1 MGFNL
6 IIKIAIK
13 HLFTRVKQSAVAA
26 LGVTFG
32 IAAYIILM
40 SFMTGLNSLLDGMI
54 LDRTPPVQV
63 YNESKISA
71 IQPINQWEHDKE
83 VMHVI
88 HSVQPQQNVMGIQN
102 ATNILQYLQSR
113 KEVIGITKQV
123 AVNGYFITGAIQLPA
138 LINGVDIIKEN
149 DLYNLGDYVV
159 EGNFKHLA
167 EMDNAIIVG
176 VGVAE
181 KMGKKIGDVIIV
193 NNIKG
198 VQFPLKIVALYQ
210 SGMAELDNRQ
220 AYTSVQTAQV
230 IAGLGNSYFT
240 NINVQLTDML
250 LAPQFAQD
258 IAQIFDVSAMDIQ
271 TANAQFDA
279 GSSVRNLI
287 SYAVS
292 FTLLL
297 VAGFGIYNIL
307 NMMIYEKMNDIAIL
321 KAIGFSGGDVKWIFV
336 SQALIIGIFGGLLG
350 LTLGYG
356 VSVLIAHTPFEVDS
370 FPNIK
375 TYPVNFNPDFYILGI
390 IFALIATF
398 LAGYLPAKKAEKID
412 PVDII
417 RGQ

>member
-54 LDRTPPVQV
+54 LDRTPHVQV
-63 YNESKISA
+63 YNESKISV
-71 IQPINQWEHDKE
+71 IQPINQWEVDKE

-123 AVNGYFITGAIQLPA
+123 AVNGYFTTGAIQLPA

-149 DLYNLGDYVV
+149 DLYNLGDYIV

-230 IAGLGNSYFT
+230 ISGLGNSYYT

-356 VSVLIAHTPFEVDS
+356 VSVLISHTPFEVDS

-375 TYPVNFNPDFYILGI
+375 TYPVNFNPDYYILGI

>member
-54 LDRTPPVQV
+54 LDRTPHVQV

-230 IAGLGNSYFT
+230 ISGLGNSYYT
-240 NINVQLTDML
+240 NINVQLKDML

>member
-6 IIKIAIK
+6 IIKIAVK

-54 LDRTPPVQV
+54 LDRTPHVQV
-63 YNESKISA
+63 YNESKISV
-71 IQPINQWEHDKE
+71 IQPINQWEVDKE

-240 NINVQLTDML
+240 NINVQLKDML

-356 VSVLIAHTPFEVDS
+356 VSVLISHTPFEVDS

-375 TYPVNFNPDFYILGI
+375 TYPVNFNPDYYILGI

>member
-54 LDRTPPVQV
+54 LDRTPHVQV

-71 IQPINQWEHDKE
+71 IQPINQWEHDKNALN
-83 VMHVI
+83 VI

-123 AVNGYFITGAIQLPA
+123 AVNGYFITGSIQLPA

-230 IAGLGNSYFT
+230 ISGLGNSYYT
-240 NINVQLTDML
+240 NINVQLKDML

>member
-54 LDRTPPVQV
+54 LDRTPHVQV

-71 IQPINQWEHDKE
+71 IQPINQWEVDKE

-88 HSVQPQQNVMGIQN
+88 HSVQPQQNVMGIKN

-123 AVNGYFITGAIQLPA
+123 AVNAYFIAGAIQLPA

-149 DLYNLGDYVV
+149 DLYNLGDYIV

-181 KMGKKIGDVIIV
+181 KMGKKIGDVIVV

-198 VQFPLKIVALYQ
+198 IQFPLKIVALYQ

-230 IAGLGNSYFT
+230 ISGLGNSYFT
-240 NINVQLTDML
+240 NINVQLKDML
-250 LAPQFAQD
+250 LAPQFAMD
-258 IAQIFDVSAMDIQ
+258 IAQIFDVSSMDIQ

-321 KAIGFSGGDVKWIFV
+321 KAIGFSGADVKWIFV
-336 SQALIIGIFGGLLG
+336 SQALMIGIFGGLLG

-356 VSVLIAHTPFEVDS
+356 VSVLISHTPFEVDS

-375 TYPVNFNPDFYILGI
+375 TYPVNFNPDYYILGI

>member
-54 LDRTPPVQV
+54 LDRTPHVQV
-63 YNESKISA
+63 YNESKISV
-71 IQPINQWEHDKE
+71 IQPINQWEVDKE

-240 NINVQLTDML
+240 NINVQLKDML

-356 VSVLIAHTPFEVDS
+356 VSVLISHTPFEVDS

-375 TYPVNFNPDFYILGI
+375 TYPVNFNPDYYILGI

>member
-54 LDRTPPVQV
+54 LDRTPHVQV

-71 IQPINQWEHDKE
+71 IQPINQWEVDKE

-88 HSVQPQQNVMGIQN
+88 HSVQPQQNVMGIKN

-123 AVNGYFITGAIQLPA
+123 AVNAYFIAGAIQLPA

-149 DLYNLGDYVV
+149 DLYNLGDYIV

-181 KMGKKIGDVIIV
+181 KMGKKIGDVIVV

-198 VQFPLKIVALYQ
+198 IQFPLKIVALYQ

-230 IAGLGNSYFT
+230 ISGLGNSYFT
-240 NINVQLTDML
+240 NINVQLKDML
-250 LAPQFAQD
+250 LAPQFALD
-258 IAQIFDVSAMDIQ
+258 IAQIFDVSSMDIQ

-321 KAIGFSGGDVKWIFV
+321 KAIGFSGADVKWIFV
-336 SQALIIGIFGGLLG
+336 SQALMIGIFGGLLG

-356 VSVLIAHTPFEVDS
+356 VSVLISHTPFEVDS

-375 TYPVNFNPDFYILGI
+375 TYPVNFNPDYYILGI

>member
-1 MGFNL
+1 
-6 IIKIAIK
+6 
-13 HLFTRVKQSAVAA
+13 
-26 LGVTFG
+26 
-32 IAAYIILM
+32 
-40 SFMTGLNSLLDGMI
+40 
-54 LDRTPPVQV
+54 
-63 YNESKISA
+63 
-71 IQPINQWEHDKE
+71 
-83 VMHVI
+83 
-88 HSVQPQQNVMGIQN
+88 MGIQN

-149 DLYNLGDYVV
+149 DLYNLGDYIV

-230 IAGLGNSYFT
+230 ISGLGNSYYT

-356 VSVLIAHTPFEVDS
+356 VSVLISHTPFEVDS

-375 TYPVNFNPDFYILGI
+375 TYPVNFNPDYYILGI

>member
-54 LDRTPPVQV
+54 LDRTPHVQV

-71 IQPINQWEHDKE
+71 IQPINQWEVDKE

-138 LINGVDIIKEN
+138 LINGVDILKEN
-149 DLYNLGDYVV
+149 DLYNLGDYIV

-230 IAGLGNSYFT
+230 ISGLGNSYYT

-297 VAGFGIYNIL
+297 VAGVGIYNIL

-356 VSVLIAHTPFEVDS
+356 VSVLISHTPFEVDS

-375 TYPVNFNPDFYILGI
+375 TYPVNFNPDYYILGI

>member
-6 IIKIAIK
+6 IIKIAVK

-54 LDRTPPVQV
+54 LDRTPHVQV
-63 YNESKISA
+63 YNESKISV
-71 IQPINQWEHDKE
+71 IQPINQWEVDKE

-240 NINVQLTDML
+240 NINVQLKDML

-356 VSVLIAHTPFEVDS
+356 VSVLISHTPFEVDS

>member
-1 MGFNL
+1 
-6 IIKIAIK
+6 
-13 HLFTRVKQSAVAA
+13 
-26 LGVTFG
+26 
-32 IAAYIILM
+32 
-40 SFMTGLNSLLDGMI
+40 
-54 LDRTPPVQV
+54 
-63 YNESKISA
+63 
-71 IQPINQWEHDKE
+71 
-83 VMHVI
+83 
-88 HSVQPQQNVMGIQN
+88 MGIQN

>member
-54 LDRTPPVQV
+54 LDRTPHVQV
-63 YNESKISA
+63 YNESKISV
-71 IQPINQWEHDKE
+71 IQPINQWEVDKE

-149 DLYNLGDYVV
+149 DLYNLGDYIV

-230 IAGLGNSYFT
+230 ISGLGNSYYT

-356 VSVLIAHTPFEVDS
+356 VSVLISHTPFEVDS

-375 TYPVNFNPDFYILGI
+375 TYPVNFNPDYYILGI

>member
-54 LDRTPPVQV
+54 LDRTPHVQV

-71 IQPINQWEHDKE
+71 IQPINQWEHDKNALN
-83 VMHVI
+83 VI

-230 IAGLGNSYFT
+230 ISGLGNSYYT
-240 NINVQLTDML
+240 NINVQLKDML

-375 TYPVNFNPDFYILGI
+375 TYPVNFNPDYYILGI

>member
-54 LDRTPPVQV
+54 LDRTPHVQV

-71 IQPINQWEHDKE
+71 IQPINQWEVDKE

-240 NINVQLTDML
+240 NINVQLKDML

-356 VSVLIAHTPFEVDS
+356 VSVLISHTPFEVDS

-375 TYPVNFNPDFYILGI
+375 TYPVNFNPDYYILGI

>member
-54 LDRTPPVQV
+54 LDRTPHVQV

-71 IQPINQWEHDKE
+71 IQPINQWEHDKNALN
-83 VMHVI
+83 VI

-113 KEVIGITKQV
+113 KEVIGIAKQV

-230 IAGLGNSYFT
+230 ISGLGNSYYT
-240 NINVQLTDML
+240 NINVQLKDML

-356 VSVLIAHTPFEVDS
+356 VSVLISHTPFEVDS

-375 TYPVNFNPDFYILGI
+375 TYPVNFNPDYYILGI
-390 IFALIATF
+390 IFALLATF

>member
-54 LDRTPPVQV
+54 LDRTPHVQV

-71 IQPINQWEHDKE
+71 IQPINQWEHDKNALN
-83 VMHVI
+83 VI

-230 IAGLGNSYFT
+230 ISGLGNSYYT
-240 NINVQLTDML
+240 NINVQLKDML

>member
-54 LDRTPPVQV
+54 LDRTPHVQV

-71 IQPINQWEHDKE
+71 IQPINQWEHDKNALN
-83 VMHVI
+83 VV

-123 AVNGYFITGAIQLPA
+123 AVNGYFITGSIQLPA

-240 NINVQLTDML
+240 NINVQLKDML

-350 LTLGYG
+350 LTLGFG
-356 VSVLIAHTPFEVDS
+356 VSVLISHTPFEVDS

-375 TYPVNFNPDFYILGI
+375 TYPVNFNPDYYILGI

>member
-13 HLFTRVKQSAVAA
+13 HLFTRVKQSVVAA

-54 LDRTPPVQV
+54 LDRTPHVQV

-71 IQPINQWEHDKE
+71 IQPINQWQKELDK
-83 VMHVI
+83 MDVI
-88 HSVQPQQNVMGIQN
+88 YSVQPQQNVLGIKN
-102 ATNILQYLQSR
+102 ATNILQYLQSS
-113 KEVIGITKQV
+113 KDVIGITKQV
-123 AVNGYFITGAIQLPA
+123 AVNAYFIAGAIQLPA
-138 LINGVDIIKEN
+138 LVSGVDIIKEN
-149 DLYNLGDYVV
+149 ELYNLGDYVV
-159 EGNFKHLA
+159 EGDFKHLA

-181 KMGKKIGDVIIV
+181 KMGKKIGDIILV
-193 NNIKG
+193 NNIQG
-198 VQFPLKIVALYQ
+198 IQFPLKIVALYQ

-240 NINVQLTDML
+240 NINVQLKNME

-321 KAIGFSGGDVKWIFV
+321 KAIGFSGSDVKWIFV

-350 LTLGYG
+350 LTLGYS
-356 VSVLIAHTPFEVDS
+356 VSVLISHTPFEVDS

-375 TYPVNFNPDFYILGI
+375 TYPVNFNPDFYLLGI
-390 IFALIATF
+390 VFALVATF
-398 LAGYLPAKKAEKID
+398 LAGYLPAKKAERID

>member
-54 LDRTPPVQV
+54 LDRTPHVQV

-240 NINVQLTDML
+240 NINVQLKDML

-375 TYPVNFNPDFYILGI
+375 TYPVNFNPDYYILGI

>member
-54 LDRTPPVQV
+54 LDRTPHVQV

-71 IQPINQWEHDKE
+71 IQPINQWEHDKNALN
-83 VMHVI
+83 VI

-113 KEVIGITKQV
+113 KEVIGIAKQV

-230 IAGLGNSYFT
+230 ISGLGNSYYT
-240 NINVQLTDML
+240 NINVQLKDML

>member
-13 HLFTRVKQSAVAA
+13 HLFTRVKQSVVAA

-54 LDRTPPVQV
+54 LDRTPHVQV

-71 IQPINQWEHDKE
+71 IQPINQWQKELDK
-83 VMHVI
+83 MDVI
-88 HSVQPQQNVMGIQN
+88 YSVQPQQNVLGIKN
-102 ATNILQYLQSR
+102 ATNILQYLQSS
-113 KEVIGITKQV
+113 KDVIGITKQV
-123 AVNGYFITGAIQLPA
+123 AVNAYFIAGPIQLPA
-138 LINGVDIIKEN
+138 LVSGVDIIKEN
-149 DLYNLGDYVV
+149 ELYNLGDYVV
-159 EGNFKHLA
+159 EGDFKHLA

-181 KMGKKIGDVIIV
+181 KMGKKIGDIILV
-193 NNIKG
+193 NNIQG
-198 VQFPLKIVALYQ
+198 IQFPLKIVALYQ

-240 NINVQLTDML
+240 NINVQLKNME

-321 KAIGFSGGDVKWIFV
+321 KAIGFSGSDVKWIFV

-356 VSVLIAHTPFEVDS
+356 VSVLISHTPFEVDS

-375 TYPVNFNPDFYILGI
+375 TYPVNFNPDFYLLGI
-390 IFALIATF
+390 VFALVATF
-398 LAGYLPAKKAEKID
+398 LAGYLPAKKAERID

>member
-54 LDRTPPVQV
+54 LDRTPHVQV

>member
-54 LDRTPPVQV
+54 LDRTPHVQV
-63 YNESKISA
+63 YNESKISV
-71 IQPINQWEHDKE
+71 IQPINQWEVDKE

-230 IAGLGNSYFT
+230 ISGLGNSYYT

-356 VSVLIAHTPFEVDS
+356 VSVLISHTPFEVDS

-375 TYPVNFNPDFYILGI
+375 TYPVNFNPDYYILGI